1 MAALAYGRAVGR
13 RCCPVPIDPIL
24 EILMWKFSHALPV
37 RSSEHIATLG
47 EGNTPLVRSTR
58 IGPSLGLNNLYFKV
72 ETQNPTGSYKDR
84 FASVA
89 ASLMLQE
96 DKGKMIAT
104 SSGNTGSSLA
114 AYAAR
119 FGLQLDLYVLE
130 NAPEEKLMQAQAFG
144 ASIFRVRGFGIS
156 SQITDRVF
164 ENLRLKSQKDHA
176 ALLVSAVCLCPREM
190 QGVKTIAYE
199 INRDLGER
207 SPSPVCSIG
216 GGGLFLSCYQGMQDD
231 LKSRR
236 ISRMPKCHPVQP
248 KGCAT
253 VVGPLTR
260 GSTRAEAVQCT
271 SEISGLQVASLLDA
285 QEVVEKTL
293 LSGGQGQMVSDES
306 IYFWHRRLIR
316 EEGIYAEP
324 AGAAALAGLASA
336 LERQQ
341 VQAGELVVCLVTGS
355 GFKDGSSIRAMV
367 ADSVIPTLDVEAIIS
382 GVNP

>member
-1 MAALAYGRAVGR
+1 
-13 RCCPVPIDPIL
+13 
-24 EILMWKFSHALPV
+24 MWNFLHALPV
-37 RSSEHIATLG
+37 KTSEHIATLG

-58 IGPSLGLNNLYFKV
+58 IGASLGLKNLYFKV

-96 DKGKMIAT
+96 GKRRMIAT

-156 SQITDRVF
+156 SKITAQVF
-164 ENLRLKSQKDHA
+164 ENLRLKSGTDTTV
-176 ALLVSAVCLCPREM
+176 LLVSAVCLCPREM

-199 INRDLGER
+199 INRQLGEG
-207 SPSPVCSIG
+207 PHHLFVPVG
-216 GGGLFLSCYQGMQDD
+216 GGGLFLSCYQGMEDE
-231 LKSRR
+231 LRSRR

-248 KGCAT
+248 QGCAT
-253 VVGPLTR
+253 VVGPLSR
-260 GSTRAEAVQCT
+260 GLTRAEAVQCT

-285 QEVVEKTL
+285 QEVLEKTL
-293 LSGGQGQMVSDES
+293 LSGGQGQMVSDEA
-306 IYFWHRRLIR
+306 ICFWHKRLIR

-341 VQAGELVVCLVTGS
+341 VQAAESVVCLVTGS
-355 GFKDGSSIRAMV
+355 GFKDGSSIRAV
-367 ADSVIPTLDVEAIIS
+367 ITDSVIPTLDVEAIH
-382 GVNP
+382 

>member
-1 MAALAYGRAVGR
+1 
-13 RCCPVPIDPIL
+13 
-24 EILMWKFSHALPV
+24 MWKSLHALPV
-37 RSSEHIATLG
+37 IATEHIATLG

-58 IGPSLGLNNLYFKV
+58 IGASLGLKNLYFKV

-96 DKGKMIAT
+96 GKRRMIAT

-130 NAPEEKLMQAQAFG
+130 TAPQEKLMQAQAFG
-144 ASIFRVRGFGIS
+144 ASLFRVRGFGIS
-156 SQITDRVF
+156 SNITEQVF
-164 ENLRLKSQKDHA
+164 ENLRLKSQKDQA
-176 ALLVSAVCLCPREM
+176 VLLVSAVCLCPREM

-199 INRDLGER
+199 INRHLGE
-207 SPSPVCSIG
+207 SPQHLFVPVG
-216 GGGLFLSCYQGMQDD
+216 GGGLFLSCYQGMQDE
-231 LKSRR
+231 LRSRR

-248 KGCAT
+248 QGSAT
-253 VVGPLTR
+253 VVGPLCK
-260 GSTRAEAVQCT
+260 GSVRAEAVQCT
-271 SEISGLQVASLLDA
+271 SRISGLQVASLLDA

-293 LSGGQGQMVSDES
+293 LCGGQGQMVSDES
-306 IYFWHRRLIR
+306 IYCWHKRLIR

-336 LERQQ
+336 VEKQQ
-341 VQAGELVVCLVTGS
+341 VQAEESVVCLVTGS
-355 GFKDGSSIRAMV
+355 GFKDGDSIRAAV
-367 ADSVIPTLDVEAIIS
+367 AGSVIPTLDVEEIH
-382 GVNP
+382 

>member
-1 MAALAYGRAVGR
+1 
-13 RCCPVPIDPIL
+13 
-24 EILMWKFSHALPV
+24 MWNSSHALPV
-37 RSSEHIATLG
+37 IATEHIATLG

-58 IGPSLGLNNLYFKV
+58 IGASLGLKNLYFKV

-96 DKGKMIAT
+96 GKQRMIAT

-144 ASIFRVRGFGIS
+144 ASLFRVRGFGIS
-156 SQITDRVF
+156 SEITEKVF

-176 ALLVSAVCLCPREM
+176 VLLVSAVCLCPREM

-199 INRDLGER
+199 INRQLGE
-207 SPSPVCSIG
+207 SPHHLFVPVG
-216 GGGLFLSCYQGMQDD
+216 GGGLFLSCYQGMRDE
-231 LKSRR
+231 LRSRR

-248 KGCAT
+248 QGSAT
-253 VVGPLTR
+253 VVGPLSR
-260 GSTRAEAVQCT
+260 GSARAEAVQCT
-271 SEISGLQVASLLDA
+271 SQISGLQVASLLDA

-293 LSGGQGQMVSDES
+293 LSDGRGQIVSDES
-306 IYFWHRRLIR
+306 IYCWQKRLIR

-336 LERQQ
+336 VERRQ
-341 VQAGELVVCLVTGS
+341 VQSGESVVCLVTGS
-355 GFKDGSSIRAMV
+355 GFKDGASIRAAV
-367 ADSVIPTLDVEAIIS
+367 AGSVIPTLNVEAIC
-382 GVNP
+382 